1 MSKFQ
6 EYSVIYGKVKKYFDV
21 IFLILFGLK
30 YILQFLTTT
39 AVWISALGAFY
50 SCPYKI
56 ADFLFIGYLVFHMMV
71 TLVFEKVELKDKVI
85 SFVLIIVAFLYV
97 ALSDSSDN
105 EIFEYMII
113 IAIALNKP
121 SRMMLKLSIIEG
133 TVIMVIFMLLSQ
145 AGVIEDYVMPVGRH
159 ALGMIYC
166 TDCGAHLLFLVLSYV
181 IYKKYEC
188 DKKMLVLL
196 IFIMSI
202 ECCIINSK
210 TATICSFLLILG
222 LLIGRYKKKIL
233 IYLKYPM
240 LFVFPLSF
248 ALFICMVYF
257 NIKFPGVMPNNTFT
271 ARLYLTEVGI
281 RKYGISLWG
290 KLIYQNGNGGG
301 SNGEV
306 SINEITNDNNHLL
319 LVLFAILVLGFII
332 LTLIAITARNR
343 ILTLTCFLTSLM
355 LIIIPRVVAKFT
367 LDTYNGGKEFSSYFY
382 LDNSFINVLLRQGIV
397 VFLIMMVIGTYMQYK
412 ACCQENYM
420 MMYIMCIVALECM
433 MEHHLMDLSYNVIFI
448 LALSDVYIVD
458 SKNN

>member
-1 MSKFQ
+1 
-6 EYSVIYGKVKKYFDV
+6 
-21 IFLILFGLK
+21 
-30 YILQFLTTT
+30 
-39 AVWISALGAFY
+39 
-50 SCPYKI
+50 
-56 ADFLFIGYLVFHMMV
+56 
-71 TLVFEKVELKDKVI
+71 
-85 SFVLIIVAFLYV
+85 
-97 ALSDSSDN
+97 
-105 EIFEYMII
+105 
-113 IAIALNKP
+113 
-121 SRMMLKLSIIEG
+121 
-133 TVIMVIFMLLSQ
+133 
-145 AGVIEDYVMPVGRH
+145 
-159 ALGMIYC
+159 
-166 TDCGAHLLFLVLSYV
+166 
-181 IYKKYEC
+181 
-188 DKKMLVLL
+188 MLVLL

-248 ALFICMVYF
+248 VLFICMVYF
-257 NIKFPGVMPNNTFT
+257 NNKFPGVMPNNTFT

-332 LTLIAITARNR
+332 LTLISITARKR
-343 ILTLTCFLTSLM
+343 ILTLICFLTSLM

-448 LALSDVYIVD
+448 LALSDVYIID
-458 SKNN
+458 SKND